1 MGLKYFFIIVQNA
14 SLLITFA
21 LLYNYLWV
29 KNPQKNKF
37 VFKIISGIIIGLL
50 SVLIM
55 SFPAIF
61 FKGIIF
67 DTRSVILAISGL
79 FFGFIPT
86 FIATLLALAY
96 RIYLGGAGIYMG
108 IAVILTSPLI
118 GLYWHY
124 FRKHWSSKNFILEL
138 LLLAVIVHTLMFG
151 YTLLLPKDKI
161 ISTIEIL
168 WLNLLFVYI
177 PATVLLG
184 WFMLNQEFAFKNIQA
199 DKRFIETQKR
209 FITILQKL
217 KLSTVILDK
226 NFEIYFNNKTFNEI
240 LNLNDEQIQKKKFN
254 ELFSDTNNKPL
265 SELRLRELLLLPNFE
280 TIYISKQHNEIH
292 LYWTVVQLYDL
303 NGDIEG
309 YALIG
314 ENITE
319 RLLYEKELQ
328 IARNKA
334 EESDRLKTSF
344 LSNISHEIRTPL
356 NSIIGFSDLLIEKE
370 DDDEKIEFLSIIK
383 YSSNKLLDIV
393 NDVIDISR
401 LETGQMKI
409 TREYFDIGEFISFVF
424 KIYESDKV
432 LLSKNNLAIKLD
444 LPDYLKGQ
452 KLYSDKTRIQQ
463 ILNNLINNAIK
474 YTDKGEIELSL
485 ELSRINGT
493 DMLVFKVKD
502 TGRGIPDN
510 MLNIIFDRFRQVEEN
525 DYRTGTGLG
534 LSICKGIVE
543 LLGGQIWV
551 ESTVGLG
558 SIFYFSIPYIQKE
571 ENYNDFI
578 IENVDEDLKLYNKTI
593 VIAEDDPNS
602 FYYLNKLLS
611 KNDLKIYRA
620 VNGKEVL
627 EIIKNQ
633 KVDLILMDLSMPQM
647 SGLECTKIIRETD
660 KEIKIIAQTAYASLN
675 DRDRAIDSG
684 CDEFISKPI
693 NKLELYKKINAL
705 FQNKI
710 LIE

>member
-29 KNPQKNKF
+29 QNPQKNKL
-37 VFKIISGIIIGLL
+37 VFKIISGIIIGLVT
-50 SVLIM
+50 VLIM
-55 SFPAIF
+55 SFPAVF
-61 FKGIIF
+61 FEGVIF
-67 DTRSVILAISGL
+67 DTRSVMLAISGL

-86 FIATLLALAY
+86 LIATLLALAY
-96 RIYLGGAGIYMG
+96 RIYLGGAGMYMG
-108 IAVILTSPLI
+108 IAVILTSPMI
-118 GLYWHY
+118 GLYWRY
-124 FRKHWSSKNFILEL
+124 FRKNWKNKNFIIEL
-138 LLLAVIVHTLMFG
+138 LILAFVVHFLMFG

-184 WFMLNQEFAFKNIQA
+184 WFMLNQELAFKNVQA
-199 DKRFIETQKR
+199 DKKFIETQKR
-209 FITILQKL
+209 FMTILKKL
-217 KLSTVILDK
+217 KLSTVILNK
-226 NFEIYFNNKTFNEI
+226 NFEIYFNNKSFNET
-240 LNLNDEQIQKKKFN
+240 LTLNDEQLLKKKFN
-254 ELFSDTNNKPL
+254 ELFCDTNNKPL
-265 SELRLRELLLLPNFE
+265 SELRLNELLLLPNFE
-280 TIYISKQHNEIH
+280 TIYKSKGDNEIH

-328 IARNKA
+328 QARDKA
-334 EESDRLKTSF
+334 EESDRLKTAF

-356 NSIIGFSDLLIEKE
+356 NSILGFSDLLIEKE
-370 DDDEKIEFLSIIK
+370 DDDEKREFLTMIK
-383 YSSNKLLDIV
+383 YSSNKLLEIV

-409 TREYFDIGEFISFVF
+409 TREYFDIWNFISFVF

-432 LLSKNNLAIKLD
+432 LLSKKNLTIKLD
-444 LPDYLKGQ
+444 LPDYLKAQ
-452 KLYSDKTRIQQ
+452 KIYSDKTRIQQ
-463 ILNNLINNAIK
+463 ILNNLVNNAIK
-474 YTDKGEIELSL
+474 YTEKGEIELSV

-493 DMLVFKVKD
+493 YMLVFKVKD

-510 MLNIIFDRFRQVEEN
+510 MLNIIFERFRQVEEN
-525 DYRTGTGLG
+525 DYRIGTGLG

-543 LLGGQIWV
+543 LLGGEIWV
-551 ESTVGLG
+551 ESKVGVG
-558 SIFYFSIPYIQKE
+558 STFYFSIPFIQKE
-571 ENYNDFI
+571 ENNFEFI
-578 IENVDEDLKLYNKTI
+578 IENIDEDLKLYNKTI

-611 KNDLKIYRA
+611 RNDLKIYRA

-660 KEIKIIAQTAYASLN
+660 KEIKIIAQTAFASLN
-675 DRDRAIDSG
+675 DRDRAIEAG

-693 NKLELYKKINAL
+693 NKVELYKKINAT
-705 FQNKI
+705 FKT
-710 LIE
+710 

>member
-1 MGLKYFFIIVQNA
+1 MSLKYFFIIVQNA

-21 LLYNYLWV
+21 LLYNYLWI
-29 KNPQKNKF
+29 KNPKKNNL
-37 VFKIISGIIIGLL
+37 VFRIISGVIIGFVTL
-50 SVLIM
+50 LIM

-86 FIATLLALAY
+86 LIATLLALAY
-96 RIYLGGAGIYMG
+96 RIYLGGDGIYMG

-124 FRKHWSSKNFILEL
+124 FRKQWKTKKFILEL
-138 LLLAVIVHTLMFG
+138 LKLAFIVHIFMFG
-151 YTLLLPKDKI
+151 YTSLLPKDKI
-161 ISTIEIL
+161 FITVESL
-168 WLNLLFVYI
+168 WINLLFVYI
-177 PATVLLG
+177 PATVFLG
-184 WFMLNQEFAFKNIQA
+184 WFMLNQELAFKNIQA
-199 DKRFIETQKR
+199 DKKLIETQKR

-217 KLSTVILDK
+217 KLSAVILNK
-226 NFEIYFNNKTFNEI
+226 NQEIYFLNKTFIETLNQNEED
-240 LNLNDEQIQKKKFN
+240 LMGKKFY
-254 ELFSDTNNKPL
+254 ELFYDTNNKPL
-265 SELRLRELLLLPNFE
+265 SELRLKDYFILPNFE
-280 TIYISKQHNEIH
+280 TIFKSKDINDIH

-303 NGDIEG
+303 NKEIEG

-319 RLLYEKELQ
+319 RLHYEKDLHLA
-328 IARNKA
+328 IAKA
-334 EESDRLKTSF
+334 EESDRLKTAF

-356 NSIIGFSDLLIEKE
+356 NSIIGFADLLIEKE
-370 DDDEKIEFLSIIK
+370 DDDEKREFLTIIK

-393 NDVIDISR
+393 NDIIDISR

-409 TREYFDIGEFISFVF
+409 NREYFDIWVFISFVF

-432 LLSKNNLAIKLD
+432 LLSKNNLKINLD

-463 ILNNLINNAIK
+463 ILNNLVNNAIK
-474 YTDKGEIELSL
+474 YTDKGEIDLSV

-510 MLNIIFDRFRQVEEN
+510 MLNVIFERFRQVEEN
-525 DYRTGTGLG
+525 DYRIGTGLG

-551 ESTVGLG
+551 ESKVDVG
-558 SIFYFSIPYIQKE
+558 SSFYFSIPFVQMGE
-571 ENYNDFI
+571 NDTNYNKND
-578 IENVDEDLKLYNKTI
+578 VDEDLKVFNKTI
-593 VIAEDDPNS
+593 IIAEDDQNS

-611 KNDLKIYRA
+611 RNHLKIYRA
-620 VNGKEVL
+620 TNGKEVL
-627 EIIKNQ
+627 ELIKNQ
-633 KVDLILMDLSMPQM
+633 KIDLILMDISMPEM
-647 SGLECTKIIRETD
+647 SGIECTKIIRQTD
-660 KEIKIIAQTAYASLN
+660 KEVKIIAQTAYASLN
-675 DRDRAIDSG
+675 DRDRTIETG

-693 NKLELYKKINAL
+693 NKIELYKKINAV
-705 FQNKI
+705 FQN
-710 LIE
+710 